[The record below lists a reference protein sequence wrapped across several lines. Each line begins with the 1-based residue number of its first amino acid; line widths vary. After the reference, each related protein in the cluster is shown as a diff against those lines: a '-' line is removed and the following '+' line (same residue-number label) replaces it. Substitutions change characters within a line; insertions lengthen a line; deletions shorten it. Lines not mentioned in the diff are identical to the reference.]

1 MCSFT
6 KFVFVKKSEKV
17 LSFVWFTKWG
27 ELTWCRECKSITHG
41 SVKICGW
48 TTDNVRTYIQR
59 GQVIPDFTEPS
70 PCGSWRRIC
79 IYFLLFYVTFLLE
92 IVGNC
97 ASIAGWDSCSLDKFD
112 SLGKA
117 QDLSCI
123 QFFFVVL
130 TTKWSSLLKAVN
142 WKNTLVSLLCNIC
155 KSNVTFHMC

>member
-17 LSFVWFTKWG
+17 LSFVWFMKWG
-27 ELTWCRECKSITHG
+27 KLTWCRECKSITHG

-59 GQVIPDFTEPS
+59 GQVIPDFTDPS
-70 PCGSWRRIC
+70 QCGSWRRIC

-97 ASIAGWDSCSLDKFD
+97 ASFAGWDRCSLDKFD

-117 QDLSCI
+117 QDLFAFS
-123 QFFFVVL
+123 
-130 TTKWSSLLKAVN
+130 SSLLFLPQNGPVCLKLWIGKIHWYHCCVIY
-142 WKNTLVSLLCNIC
+142 VSQ
-155 KSNVTFHMC
+155 M